1 MAEMSTPR
9 ITSQYIESFVSKNVR
24 IVGKVTQL
32 RGIQASIDSEG
43 VVNLILSHVR
53 SLLNM
58 LSGNKSDT

>member
-32 RGIQASIDSEG
+32 RGTQASIASEG
-43 VVNLILSHVR
+43 VVNLILSHVC
-53 SLLNM
+53 SLFDM
-58 LSGNKSDT
+58 P